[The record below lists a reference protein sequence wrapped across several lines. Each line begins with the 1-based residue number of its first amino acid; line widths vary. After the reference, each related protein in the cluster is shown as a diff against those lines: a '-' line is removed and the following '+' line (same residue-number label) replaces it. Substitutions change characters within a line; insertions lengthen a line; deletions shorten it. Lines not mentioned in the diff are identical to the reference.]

1 MFDKG
6 LTWRGGLLFT
16 EDVFF
21 FFFSKLFNVSA
32 INIINVTCRTIYD
45 FLLVRC
51 AS

>member
-6 LTWRGGLLFT
+6 LTWCGGLLFT
-16 EDVFF
+16 EDV

-32 INIINVTCRTIYD
+32 INIKNVTCRNIYD